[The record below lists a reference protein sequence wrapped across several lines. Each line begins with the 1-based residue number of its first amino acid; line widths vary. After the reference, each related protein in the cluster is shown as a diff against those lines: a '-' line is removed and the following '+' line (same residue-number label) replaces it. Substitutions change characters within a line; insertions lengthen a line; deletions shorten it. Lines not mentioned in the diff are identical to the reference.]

1 MEKYEMGG
9 ACIRSGKIRNTLKN
23 VGCKNEEGRQFIR
36 VNLEINGRFLLK
48 CIIKK

>member
-23 VGCKNEEGRQFIR
+23 VAWKNEGRQFI
-36 VNLEINGRFLLK
+36 NLEINGRLLLK
-48 CIIKK
+48 CIIQK